1 MYRNKYTTRIE
12 WFGWT
17 CTVLA
22 IGFIV
27 YVNIAQKKVVKENN
41 TYKPDSHITDTMRIE
56 SDHIIYHEWDSV
68 MDSVDMDCGSEYHGR
83 EGESEYGEYE
93 YSKWMEQQ

>member
-1 MYRNKYTTRIE
+1 MHENKYTTRIE

-22 IGFIV
+22 IGFVV
-27 YVNIAQKKVVKENN
+27 YTNIAQKKVVKENN
-41 TYKPDSHITDTMRIE
+41 TYKPDSQPIDN
-56 SDHIIYHEWDSV
+56 V
-68 MDSVDMDCGSEYHGR
+68 MDSVDMRCGEYHGR